1 VPSSAP
7 IISAEQRD
15 IASLKSQLDS
25 LSQFVASDDAYLRG
39 LKVAGVSTAA
49 DIQALN
55 AKVAALQQVI
65 QCLKNAAGTGL
76 NAGFC

>member
-1 VPSSAP
+1 MTPTSAGLRARRVP
-7 IISAEQRD
+7 
-15 IASLKSQLDS
+15 
-25 LSQFVASDDAYLRG
+25 
-39 LKVAGVSTAA
+39 TAA
-49 DIQALN
+49 DLQALN